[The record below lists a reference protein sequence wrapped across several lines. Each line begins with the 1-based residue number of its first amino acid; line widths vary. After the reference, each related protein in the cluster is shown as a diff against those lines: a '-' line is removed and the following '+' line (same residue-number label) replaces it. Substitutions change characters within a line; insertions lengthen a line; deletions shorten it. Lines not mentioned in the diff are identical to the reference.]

1 MKKII
6 LTLIVTAASISFGF
20 SQNADLDKRM
30 NKVYTLLEKNKI
42 EKASEQLEEVLDD
55 YSYYG
60 KGWDLLS
67 KIKQKQWNDNK
78 GQRGTYSITVEGGG
92 DEESQKMASDLAAM
106 MNAMVPSYAMYDAYV
121 NTLRMAT
128 LKSNT
133 AYSSAILLRNEK
145 VSVNVDTNIS
155 EKAMVYYQVAEKA
168 FQQGNY
174 NEAAKNY
181 QKAVE
186 EEPNF
191 YKASL
196 YLGDSYYFIKN
207 YNEAISKFKEAKEK
221 FPYKLEPRKYLL
233 DAYAKEGL
241 YSNSIEEGIA
251 SFTVYPDISMYGKLQ
266 YVVDLNGGDLDIGWT
281 QRGCFPMVVNN
292 SITDVISNEN
302 NAWYQYQLAGNKM
315 LEHCDENG
323 RILESNGLT
332 KTKYL
337 EVYCWE
343 QMLQNSGDDEFV
355 EAKKMQEQGYLD
367 CYVFVTCFHQDL
379 FTQYQDFALN
389 NSDRITEYFNAFI
402 E

>member
-6 LTLIVTAASISFGF
+6 LTLILSAGAVSFGF
-20 SQNADLDKRM
+20 SQNSDLDKRM

-78 GQRGTYSITVEGGG
+78 GQRGTYSISVEGGG
-92 DEESQKMASDLAAM
+92 DEESQKLANDLAVM
-106 MNAMVPSYAMYDAYV
+106 MNSMVPAYGLYDEYL

-128 LKSNT
+128 LKSNS

-145 VSVNVDTNIS
+145 VSINVDTNIS
-155 EKAMVYYQVAEKA
+155 EKAIEYYQAAENA
-168 FQQGNY
+168 FRQENF
-174 NEAAKNY
+174 NEAAINY

-186 EEPNF
+186 EDPHF

-196 YLGDSYYFIKN
+196 YLGDSYYFVEN
-207 YNEAISKFKEAKEK
+207 YNLAISKFKEAKEK
-221 FPYKLEPRKYLL
+221 FPNKLEPRKYLL

-251 SFTVYPDISMYGKLQ
+251 SFTVYPDLSMYGKLQ
-266 YVVDLNGGDLDIGWT
+266 YVVDLNGGDLDIPWT
-281 QRGCFPMVVNN
+281 QRGCYPMVVNQLAEDA
-292 SITDVISNEN
+292 IEDEN
-302 NAWYQYQLAGNKM
+302 NAWHQYQLAGNKIS
-315 LEHCDENG
+315 EHCDENG

-332 KTKYL
+332 KTSYL

-343 QMLQNSGDDEFV
+343 QMLENSADDEFV
-355 EAKKMQEQGYLD
+355 EAKKMQELGYLD

-379 FTQYQDFALN
+379 FVQYQDFAEN